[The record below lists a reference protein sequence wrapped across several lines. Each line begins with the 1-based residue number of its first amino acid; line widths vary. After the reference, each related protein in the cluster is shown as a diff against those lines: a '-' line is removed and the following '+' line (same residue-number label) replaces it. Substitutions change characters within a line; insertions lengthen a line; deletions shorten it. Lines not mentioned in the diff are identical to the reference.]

1 MGLATWNTGVV
12 KKLTGRE
19 NKPEP
24 TLAIEDPEM
33 QAEEDEMI
41 ALNKKRKNQLA
52 IPPYTGITT

>member
-1 MGLATWNTGVV
+1 MGLALWNTGEA